1 AEEGLWKFE
10 DKPDRDLVFFACSL
24 LQRNGR
30 GEDANGLLWKQFVRE
45 PSVELYQRLKSTAG
59 DREAQVLV
67 RDKAL
72 AALRG
77 RAEKSRRQAEWGI
90 FGVA

>member
-1 AEEGLWKFE
+1 STAHRYLDVAQVCLDHGREQEALKWAEEGLWKFE

-45 PSVELYQRLKSTAG
+45 PSVELYQRL
-59 DREAQVLV
+59 
-67 RDKAL
+67 
-72 AALRG
+72 
-77 RAEKSRRQAEWGI
+77 
-90 FGVA
+90 